1 MPELT
6 NLLLDS
12 LSASEAASIRPL
24 LMPVH
29 LKLKQVLFGAG
40 TTTKAV
46 YFPTGAVVSLVIG
59 LTSGSTVEA
68 AMVGRDGVVGASSAL
83 DGRISLS
90 SAIVQLEGSSLMCE
104 VGALR
109 GTALQSHTLLSTLI
123 RHEQTLFAQAQQST
137 ACMANH
143 ELEER
148 LCRWLLRGRDLCGSD
163 TLNFTQ
169 EFIAEM
175 LGVRRTSV
183 TLAAKTLQEAGL
195 IKYNRGQIQI
205 LDLEGLRES
214 TCECYE
220 AVKHHYA
227 LLIGPRQ

>member
-1 MPELT
+1 
-6 NLLLDS
+6 
-12 LSASEAASIRPL
+12 LSASDAASIAPL
-24 LMPVH
+24 LKPVQ
-29 LKLKQVLFGAG
+29 LESKQVLFAAG
-40 TTTKAV
+40 NTIKAV
-46 YFPTGAVVSLVIG
+46 YFPTGAIVSLVIG
-59 LTSGSTVEA
+59 LASGSTVEA
-68 AMVGRDGVVGASSAL
+68 AMVGRDGVVGVSSAL

-90 SAIVQLEGSSLMCE
+90 SAVVQLEGSSLMCE

-109 GTALQSHTLLSTLI
+109 GTALQSHTFLSTLI

-143 ELEER
+143 EVGER
-148 LCRWLLRGRDLCGSD
+148 LCRWLLRARDLCGSD

-205 LDLEGLRES
+205 LDLHGLQES

>member
-1 MPELT
+1 MPELS
-6 NLLLDS
+6 NMLLDS
-12 LSASEAASIRPL
+12 LSASDAASIGPL
-24 LMPVH
+24 LKPVH
-29 LKLKQVLFGAG
+29 LKSKQVLFAAG
-40 TTTKAV
+40 DTIKAV

-59 LTSGSTVEA
+59 LASGSTVEA

-90 SAIVQLEGSSLMCE
+90 SAVVQLEGSSLMCE

-109 GTALQSHTLLSTLI
+109 GTALQSHTFLSTLI

-143 ELEER
+143 EVGER

-205 LDLEGLRES
+205 LDLEGLQES

>member
-1 MPELT
+1 MPELS
-6 NLLLDS
+6 NMLLDS
-12 LSASEAASIRPL
+12 LSASDAASIGPL
-24 LMPVH
+24 LKPVH
-29 LKLKQVLFGAG
+29 LKSKQVLVAAG
-40 TTTKAV
+40 NTIKAV

-59 LTSGSTVEA
+59 LASGSTVEA

-90 SAIVQLEGSSLMCE
+90 SAIVQLEGSSLMCD

-109 GTALQSHTLLSTLI
+109 GTALQSHTFLSTLI

-205 LDLEGLRES
+205 LDLEGLQES

>member
-1 MPELT
+1 MPELS
-6 NLLLDS
+6 NMLLDS
-12 LSASEAASIRPL
+12 LSAADAASIGPL
-24 LMPVH
+24 LKPVH
-29 LKLKQVLFGAG
+29 LKSKQVLVAAG
-40 TTTKAV
+40 NTINAV

-59 LTSGSTVEA
+59 LASGSTIEA

-109 GTALQSHTLLSTLI
+109 GTALQSHTFLSTLI

-143 ELEER
+143 EVGER
-148 LCRWLLRGRDLCGSD
+148 LCRWLLRARDLCGSD

-205 LDLEGLRES
+205 LDLEGLQES
-214 TCECYE
+214 TCECYQ
-220 AVKHHYA
+220 AVKDHYA

>member
-1 MPELT
+1 MPELS
-6 NLLLDS
+6 NMLLDS
-12 LSASEAASIRPL
+12 LSASDAASIAPL
-24 LMPVH
+24 LKPVH
-29 LKLKQVLFGAG
+29 LESKQVLFSAG
-40 TTTKAV
+40 NTIKAV

-59 LTSGSTVEA
+59 LASGSTVEA

-90 SAIVQLEGSSLMCE
+90 SAVVQLEGSSLMCE

-109 GTALQSHTLLSTLI
+109 GTALQSHTFLSTLI

-143 ELEER
+143 EVGER

-205 LDLEGLRES
+205 LDLEGLQES

>member
-1 MPELT
+1 MPDMS

-12 LSASEAASIRPL
+12 LSASDAASIRP
-24 LMPVH
+24 H
-29 LKLKQVLFGAG
+29 LKPIHLKSKQILFEAG
-40 TTTKAV
+40 GQIQAV
-46 YFPTGAVVSLVIG
+46 YFPTGAVISLVIG
-59 LTSGSTVEA
+59 LSSGASVEG
-68 AMVGRDGVVGASSAL
+68 AMVGRDGVVGAASAL
-83 DGRISLS
+83 DGKISLS
-90 SAIVQLEGSSLMCE
+90 RAVVQLEGSSLICE

-109 GTALQSHTLLSTLI
+109 GTALQSHTFLSTLI

-137 ACMANH
+137 ACMAEH
-143 ELEER
+143 DVEER

-183 TLAAKTLQEAGL
+183 TMAAHALQHAGM
-195 IKYNRGQIQI
+195 IKYRRGKIEI
-205 LDLEGLRES
+205 IDLEALRAS
-214 TCECYE
+214 SCECYQ
-220 AVKHHYA
+220 AVKDHYA

>member
-1 MPELT
+1 MPELR
-6 NLLLDS
+6 NMLLDS
-12 LSASEAASIRPL
+12 LSASDAASIAPL
-24 LMPVH
+24 LKRVH
-29 LKLKQVLFGAG
+29 LESKQVLFSAG
-40 TTTKAV
+40 NTIKAV

-59 LTSGSTVEA
+59 LASGSTIEA
-68 AMVGRDGVVGASSAL
+68 AMVGRDGVVGASAAL

-109 GTALQSHTLLSTLI
+109 GTALQSHTFLSTLI

-143 ELEER
+143 EVGER
-148 LCRWLLRGRDLCGSD
+148 LCRWLLRARDLSGSD

-183 TLAAKTLQEAGL
+183 TMAAHALQHAGM
-195 IKYNRGQIQI
+195 IKYRRGKIEI
-205 LDLEGLRES
+205 IDLEALRAS
-214 TCECYE
+214 SCECYQ
-220 AVKHHYA
+220 AVNDHYA
-227 LLIGPRQ
+227 LLIGP

>member
-1 MPELT
+1 MPELR
-6 NLLLDS
+6 NMLLDS
-12 LSASEAASIRPL
+12 LSASDAASIAPL
-24 LMPVH
+24 LKPVH
-29 LKLKQVLFGAG
+29 LESKQVLFSAG
-40 TTTKAV
+40 NTIKAV

-59 LTSGSTVEA
+59 LASGSTIEA

-90 SAIVQLEGSSLMCE
+90 SAVVQLEGSSLMCE

-109 GTALQSHTLLSTLI
+109 GTALQSHTFLSTLI

-143 ELEER
+143 ELGER

-163 TLNFTQ
+163 NLNFTQ

-205 LDLEGLRES
+205 VDLAGLQES

>member
-1 MPELT
+1 MPELS
-6 NLLLDS
+6 NMLLDS
-12 LSASEAASIRPL
+12 LSASDAASIAPL
-24 LMPVH
+24 LKPVH
-29 LKLKQVLFGAG
+29 LKSKQVLFTAG
-40 TTTKAV
+40 NTIKAV
-46 YFPTGAVVSLVIG
+46 YFPTGAIVSLVIG
-59 LTSGSTVEA
+59 LASGSTVEA

-90 SAIVQLEGSSLMCE
+90 SAVVQLEGSSLMCE

-109 GTALQSHTLLSTLI
+109 GTALQSHTFLSTLI

-143 ELEER
+143 EVGER
-148 LCRWLLRGRDLCGSD
+148 LCRWLLRARDLCGSD

-205 LDLEGLRES
+205 LDLAGLQES

>member
-1 MPELT
+1 MGVRG
-6 NLLLDS
+6 
-12 LSASEAASIRPL
+12 ASRESDAASIRPL
-24 LMPVH
+24 LKPVY
-29 LKLKQVLFGAG
+29 LKSKQILFDAGAQIN
-40 TTTKAV
+40 AV

-59 LTSGSTVEA
+59 LVNGATVEA
-68 AMVGRDGVVGASSAL
+68 AMVGRDGVVGASAAL
-83 DGRISLS
+83 DGKISLS
-90 SAIVQLEGSSLMCE
+90 RAIVQLEGSSLMCE

-109 GTALQSHTLLSTLI
+109 GTALQSHTFLSMLI

-143 ELEER
+143 DVEER

-163 TLNFTQ
+163 TLRFTQ
-169 EFIAEM
+169 EFLAEM

-183 TLAAKTLQEAGL
+183 TMAAKTLHAAGL
-195 IKYNRGQIQI
+195 IKYNRGEIQI

-220 AVKHHYA
+220 AVKDHYA